1 MTTQPSSYSSMAVL
15 TACLGVLTGCSAFG
29 DKVYVITGTMVG
41 IEFSPPASSA
51 NPGAAV
57 TIGYDR
63 AEMALVPTCD
73 RQKTDGST
81 CKADKTHDAYS
92 VLALFRLNSSWFG
105 TSKIQ
110 QVVATGEAAKQ
121 ILEQAAQRKAPE
133 PKKMQSV
140 EP

>member
-1 MTTQPSSYSSMAVL
+1 MATL
-15 TACLGVLTGCSAFG
+15 IACLGMLSGCSAFG
-29 DKVYVITGTMVG
+29 DKVHVITGTMVG
-41 IEFSPPASSA
+41 IEFTPPASSE

-63 AEMALVPTCD
+63 AEMALIPTCD

-110 QVVATGEAAKQ
+110 QVVATGEAARQ
-121 ILEQAAQRKAPE
+121 ILEQAAQTKESTRQK
-133 PKKMQSV
+133 
-140 EP
+140 